1 MAALFSG
8 NKWETRHVCTQQVWD
23 LYTASIVYL
32 ISFVGYKALCQ
43 VFKEKLKL
51 IHCVL
56 PHIVISAVLMP
67 AGKAVVNIQQ
77 I

>member
-1 MAALFSG
+1 MSY
-8 NKWETRHVCTQQVWD
+8 TSCTQQVWD

-32 ISFVGYKALCQ
+32 ISFVGHKALCQ
-43 VFKEKLKL
+43 VIKEKLKL

-56 PHIVISAVLMP
+56 PHIVISAECLAVLMP
-67 AGKAVVNIQQ
+67 AGKAVFNILQ